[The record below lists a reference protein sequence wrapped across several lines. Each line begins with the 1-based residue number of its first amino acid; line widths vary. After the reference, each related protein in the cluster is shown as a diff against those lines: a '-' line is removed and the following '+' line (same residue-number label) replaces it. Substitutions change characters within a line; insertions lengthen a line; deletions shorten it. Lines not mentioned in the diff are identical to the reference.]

1 VIVVDT
7 SAWGAFFNGDSSPIA
22 DRLAVALETGEPI
35 AILPVIAT
43 ETLQG
48 FKTDAGFRSALSVL
62 SRLPALE
69 PSFDTHVRAAKLYR
83 SLRRKG
89 VTIRGTIDCL
99 IATACIDANAALL
112 TQDVDFKR
120 IASHSAL
127 ELVAF

>member
-7 SAWGAFFNGDSSPIA
+7 SAWGAFFNGDESPIA
-22 DRLAVALETGEPI
+22 NRLAAALEAGEPV
-35 AILPVIAT
+35 AIIPVIVT

-48 FKTDAGFRSALSVL
+48 FKTEAGFRSALAL
-62 SRLPALE
+62 LARLPLLD

-99 IATACIDANAALL
+99 IATACIDSNAGLL
-112 TQDVDFKR
+112 TLDKDFR
-120 IASHSAL
+120 LIAEHSAL
-127 ELVAF
+127 ELVRF